1 MTKIKFKRSNDLS
14 DNKVNIKNIGKVNEI
29 ANFLFVNNFNK
40 KKKKEAM
47 IIFINI
53 MTNILN
59 GFIKIT

>member
-14 DNKVNIKNIGKVNEI
+14 DNNVNIKNIGKVKEI
-29 ANFLFVNNFNK
+29 ANFLFVNIFNK

-53 MTNILN
+53 MTYMLN
-59 GFIKIT
+59 GFIKIA